1 MDLVWPRRAVILGL
15 LQHPGSIIS
24 FSTFNF
30 SFFFFF
36 FGLLI
41 FLVLYTGVYRKDFG
55 GNSMLELLFDFV
67 ERSSGV
73 SV

>member
-30 SFFFFF
+30 FFFF

-55 GNSMLELLFDFV
+55 GNSILELLFDFV
-67 ERSSGV
+67 DGSIGV

>member
-1 MDLVWPRRAVILGL
+1 MINGFGVATSGCDPWAFATPRINNLFL
-15 LQHPGSIIS
+15 HIQL
-24 FSTFNF
+24 
-30 SFFFFF
+30 FFF

-41 FLVLYTGVYRKDFG
+41 ILVLYTGVYRKDFG

-67 ERSSGV
+67 ERSIGM